1 MQPLSKLDHLLEGF
15 LNQRKLKRTFRLM
28 ASCGIDI
35 DSVYDIGAN
44 KGRWTKTMKRMLP
57 KARFFMFEANEAHRE
72 KLASR
77 GHPFFIGVLA
87 ANEESRVFFTND
99 GTGDSL
105 YRENTRHYNDNH
117 VRDVQT
123 KTLSSVVLTHNL
135 PKPAFVKLDVQ
146 GAEIDILKGS
156 GSVLDNC
163 HLVFM
168 ECPLL
173 EYNINAPT
181 IQTYISHMQ
190 GIGFL
195 PLHILEQHIINGALT
210 QFDILFIRKSTQD
223 IVFGS
228 GSNN

>member
-1 MQPLSKLDHLLEGF
+1 
-15 LNQRKLKRTFRLM
+15 
-28 ASCGIDI
+28 
-35 DSVYDIGAN
+35 
-44 KGRWTKTMKRMLP
+44 
-57 KARFFMFEANEAHRE
+57 
-72 KLASR
+72 
-77 GHPFFIGVLA
+77 
-87 ANEESRVFFTND
+87 VFFTND

-156 GSVLDNC
+156 GSILDNC

-195 PLHILEQHIINGALT
+195 PLHILEQHIVDGALT
-210 QFDILFIRKSTQD
+210 QFDILFMRKSTQD

-228 GSNN
+228 ASNN